1 MLLAPPA
8 SPRCNSITSLITQNC
23 ATQCITHIPVSSGFM
38 PIVTRKTS
46 LLLLNTL
53 HNVSVSCGAFP
64 HHYTLHL
71 NSFGLEFSYPTA
83 EHVTAYLRTAVT
95 ASEHR
100 HTIAALTHSTA
111 ASR

>member
-8 SPRCNSITSLITQNC
+8 SPRCNSITLLITQNR

-53 HNVSVSCGAFP
+53 RNASVSRDALP

-83 EHVTAYLRTAVT
+83 EHVTAYLRSAVT
-95 ASEHR
+95 SSKRR
-100 HTIAALTHSTA
+100 HTTAALTHSTA